1 MKKLKINAAT
11 MVAAARKRIEEI
23 DAKDLITMP
32 KDDLLIVDIRDVRE
46 RQRVGFIP
54 NSIHA
59 PRGMIEFWVDP
70 ESPYHKPIFA
80 EDKKFVFHC
89 ASGWRSAITVATLQ
103 DMGFDAAHLTDGFNS
118 WVEEGGAVEMP
129 EPK

>member
-11 MVAAARKRIEEI
+11 MVAKARERIEEI
-23 DAKDLITMP
+23 DAKELIAMS
-32 KDDLLIVDIRDVRE
+32 KDDIVVVDMRDVRE
-46 RQRVGFIP
+46 RQRAGFIP
-54 NSIHA
+54 GSIHA

-80 EDKKFVFHC
+80 ADKKFVFHC

-103 DMGFDAAHLTDGFNS
+103 DMGFDAAHLTDGFSS
-118 WVEEGGAVEMP
+118 WVDEGGAVEMP